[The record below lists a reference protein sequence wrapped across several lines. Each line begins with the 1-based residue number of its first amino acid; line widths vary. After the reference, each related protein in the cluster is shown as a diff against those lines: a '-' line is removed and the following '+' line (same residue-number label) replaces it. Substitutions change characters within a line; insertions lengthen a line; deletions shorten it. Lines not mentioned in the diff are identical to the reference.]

1 MSHSATDPRFRTASH
16 KRRISAAEHRALR
29 KELLL
34 LRSGA
39 ERAEFAHAG
48 AELRQSVT
56 QFKWL
61 KLIVPGLSANVFG
74 KSARNVNTVLGALVN
89 QYPLLSSLASILL
102 AKPARTLL
110 RVSARPAL
118 KWGAVG
124 FAMWNVYRIWKQMKS
139 DNRQSGSQTRNRK
152 S

>member
-1 MSHSATDPRFRTASH
+1 M
-16 KRRISAAEHRALR
+16 SAAEHRALR

-34 LRSGA
+34 LRSDA
-39 ERAEFAHAG
+39 ERLEFAHAG

-61 KLIVPGLSANVFG
+61 KLIVPGLSTSVFG
-74 KSARNVNTVLGALVN
+74 KSARNVNTVLGTLVN

-118 KWGAVG
+118 KWGAIGLAV
-124 FAMWNVYRIWKQMKS
+124 WNVYRIWKQMKS
-139 DNRQSGSQTRNRK
+139 DNRQPGSQTRNHK